1 MIENDDGG
9 PSGAGTEWNRFAD
22 PGPFWLAFDY
32 ELALE
37 SDRGGHVESV
47 GRSGLDYLVDFFELL
62 RGCIRASFPEYPRI
76 DPLP

>member
-9 PSGAGTEWNRFAD
+9 PSDAGTERNRFAD

-37 SDRGGHVESV
+37 SDRGGHVES
-47 GRSGLDYLVDFFELL
+47 
-62 RGCIRASFPEYPRI
+62 RAKWP
-76 DPLP
+76 